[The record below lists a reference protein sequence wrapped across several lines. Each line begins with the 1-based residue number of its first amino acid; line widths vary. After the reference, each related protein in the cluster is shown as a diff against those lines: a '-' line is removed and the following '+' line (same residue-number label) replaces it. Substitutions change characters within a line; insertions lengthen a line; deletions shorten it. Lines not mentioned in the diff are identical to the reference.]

1 MVQLVEVEDEH
12 FVAGQIG
19 PDDDDDYSDTDSE
32 ISTQSDF
39 DPSSESLS
47 DRLWALRD
55 IIPPSTRAWW
65 AARASA
71 TSQTT
76 TALASTASKG
86 LWALSSTVI
95 FLGVP
100 FALCWMEEQQVLAME
115 QEFKMREQG
124 DQLLSAGAPGAG
136 DALSGDN
143 ILEGN
148 TASQVGAALAKPAV

>member
-12 FVAGQIG
+12 FVASQLG
-19 PDDDDDYSDTDSE
+19 PDDDEDYSDTDSE
-32 ISTQSDF
+32 ISTESDF
-39 DPSSESLS
+39 DASAESLS
-47 DRLWALRD
+47 ERLWALRD
-55 IIPPSTRAWW
+55 IIPPATRAWW

-71 TSQTT
+71 TTETT
-76 TALASTASKG
+76 TALASTAGRG

-124 DQLLSAGAPGAG
+124 DEMLSAGAPGAAAG
-136 DALSGDN
+136 ADV
-143 ILEGN
+143 LEGN
-148 TASQVGAALAKPAV
+148 MATQVGAVLAKPAV